1 MKKTEKELNE
11 FVNQAEKINRQNRE
25 SANRLLAAE
34 GKIWEERRT
43 KGGIVEFVRGIYR
56 NNGARAAWVWK

>member
-1 MKKTEKELNE
+1 MSRVIMKKTEKELNE

-34 GKIWEERRT
+34 GKI
-43 KGGIVEFVRGIYR
+43 
-56 NNGARAAWVWK
+56 